1 MILLVGLGFD
11 FFMYVYSIS
20 FLHMVHFFSTSMAQW
35 AFAVAKE
42 WSTHTIKQK
51 QFTSKIHIMEAEKS
65 RVMLCMRCSIGSIE
79 FQQKERGEKLE

>member
-11 FFMYVYSIS
+11 FFMYVCSIS

-35 AFAVAKE
+35 AFGVAKE
-42 WSTHTIKQK
+42 WSAHTIKQK
-51 QFTSKIHIMEAEKS
+51 KFTSKIHIMEVEKS

-79 FQQKERGEKLE
+79 FQLQEQGEKLE